1 MKYMVG
7 AYPKGNPSFLGDVGN
22 AFAGEDFPLASKMSK
37 DIRSKVLSFPFA
49 LYYNLQSCVTNNVYY
64 VPAVSDSK
72 MVLQSGDGHAGWT
85 SGGDMLADGGIRLS
99 GLLGKIPIIGS
110 LANMLLGNIGI
121 NYMPWWNAEAGTH
134 VKDPE
139 ITMKF
144 DLFNDTA
151 DAAMANFLFINTIV
165 PSNKFI

>member
-72 MVLQSGDGHAGWT
+72 
-85 SGGDMLADGGIRLS
+85 
-99 GLLGKIPIIGS
+99 
-110 LANMLLGNIGI
+110 
-121 NYMPWWNAEAGTH
+121 
-134 VKDPE
+134 
-139 ITMKF
+139 
-144 DLFNDTA
+144 
-151 DAAMANFLFINTIV
+151 TIL
-165 PSNKFI
+165 